1 MSMEQIADAVER
13 VASVLRKRPSAA
25 VSDDAPAA
33 AHWDGGL
40 RVTARH
46 AAGTQVTTDMP
57 SELGGTGESVA
68 PGWLVRAGAASCA
81 VTRIVMAAA
90 AQGVAL
96 ESVDATM
103 SSRSDVRGLLGMQD
117 AEGAAVFP
125 GPSNLR
131 LQVRVRAA
139 GVPRATLERLVQESC
154 RCSPVSAAL
163 QAALP
168 VQVELDVVGP

>member
-1 MSMEQIADAVER
+1 MSMEPIATALER

-25 VSDDAPAA
+25 VSDDAPAVA
-33 AHWDGGL
+33 RWDGGL

-46 AAGTQVTTDMP
+46 PAGTEVATDMP
-57 SELGGTGESVA
+57 AELGGAGESA
-68 PGWLVRAGAASCA
+68 SPGWLVRAGAASCA

-90 AQGVAL
+90 AEGVAL

-117 AEGAAVFP
+117 ADGAAVFP

-131 LQVRVRAA
+131 LEVRVSAP
-139 GVPRATLERLVQESC
+139 GVPRATIERLVEESC
-154 RCSPVSAAL
+154 RCSPVGAAL

-168 VQVELDVVGP
+168 VQVELHVAGP